1 MYPKR
6 ARRARTAQNGA
17 VSAPLE
23 DIRVV
28 EVASYVAAPAA
39 GALLADLG
47 AEVVK
52 VEIPQGEIYR
62 HSTPR
67 RVGYRSD
74 FPEAPHFQM
83 DNRGKR
89 SLALDLAREPARR
102 ALERV
107 LDRTD
112 VLLTNLLPAR
122 LVRYA
127 LDAASLRETRP
138 GLIVANLTGYGTSGP
153 EADRPGFDYTAYWAR
168 TGFMDQMHEPD
179 GPPAFLRGGVG
190 DHAAAL
196 ALVAGVLAALRVR
209 DRSGEGQTV
218 GVSLLHTGFY
228 ILGND
233 VALALASGQE
243 PPRHDRR
250 SARNPLWNH
259 YRTRDDRWLFLV
271 MIESDRY
278 WPDFC
283 EAVGRPEWRDDPRF
297 DGAIPRYRHAEIL
310 CALLTELFEQR
321 SLAEWEPLLERRRL
335 IWSPVRTLSEALGD
349 EQARA
354 TGVFAPVDHPT
365 AGRYETVAPPIRLSD
380 HEMSGARPAP
390 ALGADSRAI
399 LSETGLGPEEIDA
412 ALES

>member
-1 MYPKR
+1 M
-6 ARRARTAQNGA
+6 T
-17 VSAPLE
+17 APLA

-28 EVASYVAAPAA
+28 EIASFVAAPAA
-39 GALLADLG
+39 GTLLADLG

-89 SLALDLAREPARR
+89 SLTLDLGRAPARR
-102 ALERV
+102 ALDRV
-107 LDRTD
+107 LDRAD

-127 LDAASLRETRP
+127 LDAASLRGARP
-138 GLIVANLTGYGTSGP
+138 GLIVANLTGYGSDGP

-179 GPPAFLRGGVG
+179 SPPAFLRGGVG

-196 ALVAGVLAALRVR
+196 ALVSGILAALRVR
-209 DRSGEGQTV
+209 DRGGEGQTV

-250 SARNPLWNH
+250 RARNPLWNH

-278 WPDFC
+278 WADFC
-283 EAVGRPEWRDDPRF
+283 EAIGRAEWREDPRF
-297 DGAIPRYRHAEIL
+297 AGAIPRYRNAEAL
-310 CALLTELFEQR
+310 CGMLAELFAER
-321 SLAEWEPLLERRRL
+321 SLAEWERALEQRRL
-335 IWSPVRTLSEALGD
+335 IWSPVCTLSEALRD

-354 TGVFAPVDHPT
+354 TGVFANVEHPV
-365 AGRYETVAPPIRLSD
+365 AGRFDTVTAPIRLSD
-380 HEMSGARPAP
+380 HPMTDPRPAP
-390 ALGADSRAI
+390 ALGADNEAI
-399 LSETGLGPEEIDA
+399 LTDAGLTAAEIRE
-412 ALES
+412 ALG

>member
-1 MYPKR
+1 M
-6 ARRARTAQNGA
+6 T
-17 VSAPLE
+17 APLE

-28 EVASYVAAPAA
+28 EIASYVAAPAA

-52 VEIPQGEIYR
+52 IEIPNGEIYR

-89 SLALDLAREPARR
+89 SLTLDLGREPARR
-102 ALERV
+102 ALDRV
-107 LDRTD
+107 LDRAD

-127 LDAASLRETRP
+127 LDSASLRAARP
-138 GLIVANLTGYGTSGP
+138 GLIVANLTGYGSTGP
-153 EADRPGFDYTAYWAR
+153 EANRPGFDYAAYWAR
-168 TGFMDQMHEPD
+168 TGFMDQMREPD

-196 ALVAGVLAALRVR
+196 ALVSGILAALRVR

-243 PPRHDRR
+243 PPRHDRSR
-250 SARNPLWNH
+250 ARNALWNH

-283 EAVGRPEWRDDPRF
+283 EAVGHPEWRDDPRF
-297 DGAIPRYRHAEIL
+297 GGAIPRYRNAELL
-310 CALLTELFEQR
+310 CGMLMELFAQR
-321 SLAEWEPLLERRRL
+321 SLAEWEQALEQRRL
-335 IWSPVRTLSEALGD
+335 IWSPVRTLSEALRD
-349 EQARA
+349 EQAR
-354 TGVFAPVDHPT
+354 TNGVFATVEHPV
-365 AGRYETVAPPIRLSD
+365 AGSYETVTAPVRLSGHD
-380 HEMSGARPAP
+380 LSGARPAP
-390 ALGADSRAI
+390 ALGADNQAI
-399 LSETGLGPEEIDA
+399 LAEAGLSADEIA
-412 ALES
+412 EALA